1 VDGLMDEE
9 ILVDYSSIPL
19 EDMNIFSTQEELVY
33 SWKIEREKS
42 SMDIVY

>member
-9 ILVDYSSIPL
+9 ILVDYSSSTL
-19 EDMNIFSTQEELVY
+19 EDMKIFYAQEELVY
-33 SWKIEREKS
+33 SWKIERDES

>member
-9 ILVDYSSIPL
+9 ILVDYSSSPL
-19 EDMNIFSTQEELVY
+19 EDMKIFSTQEELVY
-33 SWKIEREKS
+33 SWKIERDES